1 MSTIAHVLV
10 MASLVLANVPLH
22 GEHHRVVARVALRV
36 YARDAQEV
44 QEMER
49 LAQVESGWRP
59 AAVSDRGACGLWQV
73 RPSVWG
79 STCDVLRT
87 RPIHS
92 VALALHVKRRMEAR
106 CGRAW
111 KVCYQY
117 GPSHPRALRA
127 VKGGKNGHQHR

>member
-1 MSTIAHVLV
+1 MTIAHVLV
-10 MASLVLANVPLH
+10 MAILVLANVPLH
-22 GEHHRVVARVALRV
+22 GDHHRAVAQAALYV
-36 YARDAQEV
+36 YARDTNEV
-44 QEMER
+44 HAMKR
-49 LAQVESGWRP
+49 LAWLESRWNP
-59 AAVSDRGACGLWQV
+59 AAISPAGACGLWQV